1 MTVDDIT
8 AASATELARR
18 LRTRELCAVEV
29 FDAFVARV
37 EACNPELNAL
47 IRFDPAPGRAEA
59 QRADARAAAG
69 ERGPLLG
76 VPYTVKDTIWVKGQ
90 VISQGSS
97 LFSDFVAPADAVAV
111 QRMRAAG
118 GVLLGITNCSE
129 FACKGV
135 TTNQLFGP
143 TRNPWSMELTPGG
156 SSGGA
161 ASAVA
166 AGLCPIALATDAGG
180 STRRPAA
187 HVGTVGMKPSAGLI
201 PNPVGFVE
209 PVFGNSVIGQVARTV
224 EDVALM
230 LDVLAGPDS
239 ADPASLRAPNV
250 AAFRASLPDTTRV
263 SIGFSPRL
271 GLGFAVDE
279 DVAVSVR
286 AAVMRLQAS
295 GVQVE
300 EADPEWPQGTSED
313 ALMPLQLA
321 GLAAIY
327 GQKYRDRAWDVDPDI
342 ARQIEAGFTIT
353 GADVARALL
362 LREEAYRRLH
372 QYFQRFD
379 FLITP
384 TTPCTA
390 WPLTQL
396 GPSVIEGRAVTSRAH
411 AVFTPIFN
419 HTFMPACSVP
429 CGLDRNGLPVG
440 LQIVGPPFSD
450 PRVLSLAGMV
460 EATRDVDFRRPHF
473 TAELRSPADATMG
486 SAATGSRVASAFRLD
501 TDA

>member
-8 AASATELARR
+8 AASAKELARR
-18 LRTRELCAVEV
+18 FRARDLSAVEV

-37 EACNPELNAL
+37 EALNPELNAL

-59 QRADARAAAG
+59 QRADIRAAAG
-69 ERGPLLG
+69 EHGPLLG

-90 VISQGSS
+90 VISQGSK
-97 LFSDFVAPADAVAV
+97 LFADFVAPADAAAV
-111 QRMRAAG
+111 RRMRAAG
-118 GVLLGITNCSE
+118 AVLLGITNCSE

-143 TRNPWSMELTPGG
+143 TRNPWCTDLTPGG

-166 AGLCPIALATDAGG
+166 AGLCPIALSTDAGG

-187 HVGTVGMKPSAGLI
+187 HVGAVGMKPSAGLI
-201 PNPVGFVE
+201 PHPVGFEE
-209 PVFGNSVIGQVARTV
+209 PVFGNSVVGQITRSVG
-224 EDVALM
+224 DVALL

-239 ADPASLRAPNV
+239 ADPVSLRAPSV
-250 AAFRASLPDTTRV
+250 AGFQASLRNPPSV
-263 SIGFSPRL
+263 SVGFSPRL

-279 DVAVSVR
+279 DVAASVR
-286 AAVMRLQAS
+286 AAVVRLQAS

-300 EADPEWPQGTSED
+300 EADPDWPEGTSEEVF
-313 ALMPLQLA
+313 MPLQLA

-327 GQKYRDRAWDVDPDI
+327 GQQYRDRVWDVDADI
-342 ARQIEAGFTIT
+342 ARQIEAGLRTT
-353 GADVARALL
+353 GEQVARALL
-362 LREEAYRRLH
+362 AREEAYRRLD

-379 FLITP
+379 LLITP

-390 WPLTQL
+390 WPFTQL
-396 GPSVIEGRAVTSRAH
+396 GPKEIEGRTATSRGH

-419 HTFMPACSVP
+419 HAYMPACSVP
-429 CGLDRNGLPVG
+429 CGLDRQGLPVG
-440 LQIVGPPFSD
+440 LQIVGPLFSD
-450 PRVLSLAGMV
+450 HRVLSLAMMV
-460 EATRDVDFRRPHF
+460 EATNDIDFRMPHF
-473 TAELRSPADATMG
+473 AAGRRSRAG
-486 SAATGSRVASAFRLD
+486 AAVGAA
-501 TDA
+501 